1 MEEFFTVKEV
11 AAILKV
17 HPNTIYRAIMKGYIL
32 TIRVGY
38 KKKSPYRISK
48 VVIEKMH
55 PIVKRIHLDII

>member
-17 HPNTIYRAIMKGYIL
+17 HPNTIYRAIHLGYIL
-32 TIRVGY
+32 TIRVGN

-55 PIVKRIHLDII
+55 PNIKQIHSDFM